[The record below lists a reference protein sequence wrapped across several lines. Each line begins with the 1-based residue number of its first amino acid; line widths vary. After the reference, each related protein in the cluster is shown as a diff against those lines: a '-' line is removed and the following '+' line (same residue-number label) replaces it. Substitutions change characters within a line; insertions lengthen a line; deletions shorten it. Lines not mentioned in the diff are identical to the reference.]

1 MRFLPLTQP
10 CNPSSL
16 SENEQKKAPSDNW
29 GLANKPDIMM
39 HQITAVSNKVSN
51 KFQKPIRIIGTFEA
65 GFAIREVTDLG
76 DALNFF
82 IQGFQPVSNQLRSR
96 YFSALRFFMQALPF
110 FVTKPN
116 SKSLFPSHS
125 LNKAIVLQCNDSDS
139 TITQLLI
146 SQKLA
151 GSGKSHADH
160 HKPERN
166 IMNIT
171 FLWGQCHTPT
181 IDSCTLTQTSKG
193 AIA

>member
-1 MRFLPLTQP
+1 MDIIG
-10 CNPSSL
+10 
-16 SENEQKKAPSDNW
+16 ADV
-29 GLANKPDIMM
+29 GLAI
-39 HQITAVSNKVSN
+39 S
-51 KFQKPIRIIGTFEA
+51 
-65 GFAIREVTDLG
+65 EVTDLG
-76 DALNFF
+76 SAFSFF
-82 IQGFQPVSNQLRSR
+82 VQRLQPVSNQLRSG
-96 YFSALRFFMQALPF
+96 YFSALRFLVQPLPL

-139 TITQLLI
+139 TITQFLI

-151 GSGKSHADH
+151 GSGKSHANH

-171 FLWGQCHTPT
+171 LLWDNVTHPT
-181 IDSCTLTQTSKG
+181 IDSCALTQTWKG